1 MNIPTHDPISRSSF
15 PNHAKPPPGNRRHPR
30 AGPEIRPSPPNDTT
44 GTISLS
50 HFIKSSI
57 EKEITMKPR
66 ISARFTAAGRLLL
79 GALAL
84 WVVAG
89 IGSPPTAEATT
100 AATAIIRNTA
110 TVKYN
115 NAAGVAQA
123 DITASSDVKV
133 TLVPA
138 TPTLSAPTDL
148 NTVVGTDALYT
159 YYLISNAN
167 GLDTYTLTS
176 ALAAQTGIS
185 GSTATVPASIDLGA
199 STVAIAIPA
208 GGIPASGTYTIT
220 VPSDDTPGTGGVNGI
235 AVNDYI
241 VIAGQVY
248 QVSAITDPG
257 GVGTSTITI
266 NGNGTANAAP
276 IAAGTQIGERGSFT
290 LTVTPGILSGAA
302 DGFVDVNVSARDAAN
317 AQPATPVDLTVTTVQ
332 APRLTVTK
340 EVSVDGGATF
350 PGGVP
355 NAAPGTTLTY
365 RITVNNGGS
374 SNATSVVITDP
385 MTIFTTYQGGTAKRA
400 TGAASTYGAA
410 PTTLTDT
417 NGDGDGYDYNLTTAG
432 TATYNV
438 GTVAPGAANAVQ
450 LFFQVKIN

>member
-1 MNIPTHDPISRSSF
+1 
-15 PNHAKPPPGNRRHPR
+15 
-30 AGPEIRPSPPNDTT
+30 
-44 GTISLS
+44 
-50 HFIKSSI
+50 
-57 EKEITMKPR
+57 MKPR
-66 ISARFTAAGRLLL
+66 ISPHLTAAGRLFL
-79 GALAL
+79 GTLAL
-84 WVVAG
+84 TVAVAL
-89 IGSPPTAEATT
+89 GSPPSAEANT

-123 DITASSDVKV
+123 DITATSDVKV

-148 NTVVGTDALYT
+148 NTVVGTPAIYT
-159 YYLISNAN
+159 YYLTSNAN

-176 ALAAQTGIS
+176 AIASQTGIS
-185 GSTATVPASIDLGA
+185 GSTASTPASISLGA

-208 GGIPASGTYTIT
+208 GGITAAGTSVIT
-220 VPSDDTPGTGGVNGI
+220 VPSDDTPGSGAINGI
-235 AVNDYI
+235 AIGDTI
-241 VIAGQVY
+241 VILGQAYTV
-248 QVSAITDPG
+248 ANIADNG
-257 GVGTSTITI
+257 GVGTSTITV
-266 NGNGTANAAP
+266 NGNGTASGAIP
-276 IAAGTQIGERGSFT
+276 AGTQIGEQGSFT
-290 LTVTPGILSGAA
+290 LTVTPGTLSGAA
-302 DGFVDVNVSARDAAN
+302 DGFVDVNVSARDAGSM
-317 AQPATPVDLTVTTVQ
+317 QPATPADSTTTTVQ

-340 EVSVDGGATF
+340 EVSIDGGATF

-355 NAAPGTTLTY
+355 QAAPGATLTY

-385 MTIFTTYQGGTAKRA
+385 MTIFTTYQAGTAKRA
-400 TGAASTYGAA
+400 TGGASAYAAA
-410 PTTLTDT
+410 PITLTDT
-417 NGDGDGYDYNLTTAG
+417 NGDGDGFDYNLTNTG